1 MTNESPRMPDDEAL
15 ERRARELFDASVDG
29 IDAATRAR
37 LADARRAAVAATGS
51 SRDTPRRAWA
61 PVAIAASAAVVA
73 LIVWRSPG
81 DAPSSAAESSGTPAL
96 DALEIVAAGD
106 DLELVA
112 EDLEF
117 YAWLDEGAA
126 EATIGQGTTS

>member
-1 MTNESPRMPDDEAL
+1 MTNESPRMPEDEAL

-29 IDAATRAR
+29 LDAATRAR

-51 SRDTPRRAWA
+51 SRGTSRRGWA

-73 LIVWRSPG
+73 LIVWRFPG
-81 DAPSSAAESSGTPAL
+81 DAPSSAAGPSVAPAL

-117 YAWLDEGAA
+117 YAWLDEGAPA
-126 EATIGQGTTS
+126 EAIEQGTTS